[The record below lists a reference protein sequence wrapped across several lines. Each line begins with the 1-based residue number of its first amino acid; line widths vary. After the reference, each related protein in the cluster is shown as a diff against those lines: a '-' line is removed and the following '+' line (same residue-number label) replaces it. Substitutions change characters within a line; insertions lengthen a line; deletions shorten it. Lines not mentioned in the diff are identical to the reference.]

1 MAAQPINITK
11 LGIFLGSVAAV
22 SAGLLSLAYIST
34 ADAIALNLQAK
45 TNAALKQVLPAF
57 DNTPGAETMDL
68 DSSEGWPVRFY
79 IARQGGEVVGYAGEV
94 ITPEG
99 FSGNVTVMAGLELDG
114 RIRTVIVTANAETPG
129 LGTAV
134 TDRKLQKTIV
144 DLIKGGA
151 VQEGVVPNKYLDW
164 YAGRQAGDDRW
175 EIVKE
180 GEQVNG
186 KTGAT
191 ITSKAVGGA
200 VHAIGKTCR
209 DHLEQLSKGAAQ

>member
-1 MAAQPINITK
+1 MAAQPINVTK
-11 LGIFLGSVAAV
+11 LGIFLGSVAAA

-57 DNTPGAETMDL
+57 DNTPGAETIDL
-68 DSSEGWPVRFY
+68 DSAEGWPVRFY
-79 IARQGGEVVGYAGEV
+79 IARQGSEVVGYAGEV

-134 TDRKLQKTIV
+134 TDRKLQKTIA

-164 YAGRQAGDDRW
+164 YAGRQAGDARW

-200 VHAIGKTCR
+200 VHAIGKTAI